1 MKHYRDKLSRDQ
13 ETLLVSSLVIVFI
26 VSLVFIYQG
35 VSVWEKESIQV
46 LEDERALFLRVKKV
60 VESSPNNSSSDLTAE
75 NFGSKISTYARNNG
89 VIIDRIQPIEEDILS
104 ITIKNVDFIN
114 LLNLIKDLKEVE
126 LVSISKVSLRRNIS
140 EGKHKGIRAQMVISL

>member
-1 MKHYRDKLSRDQ
+1 MKNYRDKLNRDQ

-35 VSVWEKESIQV
+35 VSVWEKESIQI

-60 VESSPNNSSSDLTAE
+60 VESSPSNSSRELTAE

-89 VIIDRIQPIEEDILS
+89 VIIDRMQPIEEDSLS

-140 EGKHKGIRAQMVISL
+140 EGKHKGIRVQMVISL

>member
-104 ITIKNVDFIN
+104 ITIQNVDFIN
-114 LLNLIKDLKEVE
+114 LLNLKKYN
-126 LVSISKVSLRRNIS
+126 KNRM
-140 EGKHKGIRAQMVISL
+140 GIFS

>member
-46 LEDERALFLRVKKV
+46 LEDERVLFLRVKKV
-60 VESSPNNSSSDLTAE
+60 VESSPNNSSRDLTVE

-89 VIIDRIQPIEEDILS
+89 VIIDRIQPIEEDSLS

-114 LLNLIKDLKEVE
+114 LLNLIKDLKELE

-140 EGKHKGIRAQMVISL
+140 KGKHKGIRAQMVISL

>member
-75 NFGSKISTYARNNG
+75 N
-89 VIIDRIQPIEEDILS
+89 DIW
-104 ITIKNVDFIN
+104 I
-114 LLNLIKDLKEVE
+114 
-126 LVSISKVSLRRNIS
+126 
-140 EGKHKGIRAQMVISL
+140 